1 MPPNCRLHDRST
13 DYHMKHTIAVP
24 FLARNGALVSVCGL
38 LELVLLVSV
47 SGWGETWAIEKR
59 ISREYGTPH

>member
-1 MPPNCRLHDRST
+1 
-13 DYHMKHTIAVP
+13 MKHTIAVP